1 MIQKHKWNSKEEN
14 EQNCQQSI
22 SSPPPQI
29 LKTPKPSQIGFSY
42 LSVSLDS
49 DFGMT
54 QILACSFYVITS
66 ASEVA
71 CEHFVLRP
79 NLFQESPH
87 GLFFIKDIDKCGLL
101 LESDTITRARC
112 APFLNS

>member
-22 SSPPPQI
+22 SPHPPI

-49 DFGMT
+49 NFGTT

-66 ASEVA
+66 ASEMA
-71 CEHFVLRP
+71 CEHFVMRP
-79 NLFQESPH
+79 NLFQKSPR
-87 GLFFIKDIDKCGLL
+87 GLFFIKDIGKCGLL
-101 LESDTITRARC
+101 LESDTITRAWC